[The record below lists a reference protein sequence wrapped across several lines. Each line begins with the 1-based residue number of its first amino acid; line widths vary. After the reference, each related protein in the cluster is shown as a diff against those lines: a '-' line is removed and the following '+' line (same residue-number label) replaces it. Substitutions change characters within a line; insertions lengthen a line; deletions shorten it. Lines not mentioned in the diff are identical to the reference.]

1 MTKFM
6 LIDALHPEETRLVIT
21 EDGMIEEFDFVTQTK
36 TQIKS
41 NLYLAKITRVEPS
54 LQAAFVEYG
63 GDKQGFL
70 PFAEIHPDYY
80 QIPMADRARIIEEE
94 LRAEAEA
101 QARAAAE
108 DEEDSL
114 DEGDEPA
121 FADEANGSED
131 DDQRGRGRRGRGR
144 RGRRRLRGDRERS
157 PRDASATEEGA
168 EGSSDIS
175 NETSEA
181 SAAHTVAQHAPSDD
195 SSEVHASVSEHLSSI
210 RHAIQHIAQV
220 RLEEDTRSEVSTDT
234 PSDATTDSDNTAAS
248 SEGNADDV
256 RAIIADDTAEYTAEV
271 APIAE
276 EPKRPRRGRPSK
288 PRPAEMSSDALT
300 TSSDI
305 VDEEDGDAA
314 DNLRASH
321 DDTHESSNHLDH
333 QDNDAQDDEQ
343 DAEQALD
350 GQDADA
356 SESERANSRRRRRRG
371 RNKNRNARR
380 DESSDEASTDS
391 EDDAEEGSEED
402 EIETVSGDESDE
414 NYNANHLSFRRRY
427 KIQEVVKRGQI
438 VLVQVIKEERGNK
451 GVSLTTYISLPGRY
465 CVLMPNSPK
474 GGGISRKIARSEDR
488 KRLRAIAAELRESSG
503 LSAIIRTA
511 GIDRT
516 KEEIQRD
523 YEYLVKLWNQVRETA
538 LSSSAPAL
546 VYEEGDIIKRSIRD
560 YYNADIDNVIVQGEE
575 AFQNAR
581 DFMKLIMP
589 SHASRVKQYR
599 EEMPI
604 FSAYDVEPQ
613 LQAMHK
619 PTSRLKSGGY
629 IVIDPTEALISID
642 VNSGRSTTERNV
654 EETALK
660 TNLEAAAQIAR
671 QLRLRDL
678 GGLVVIDF
686 IDMYHSKHRR
696 MVERALK
703 DALKKDRAKIQVGHI
718 SPFGLLELSRQRLR
732 PSISEAT
739 SSACPHCSGSGRIRS
754 RESLGIEIIRE
765 LEKEA
770 STGQYAELTVTVTM
784 DQALHLLNF
793 SRDYLSKI
801 EQNHHIKLSVR
812 TDNNM
817 ATGTYAL
824 EKVKLTPQARQE
836 RDKERE
842 RERDQNRQQRP
853 RHHNQQQHPRQQQQP
868 SQHADTHAAESM
880 DALLQEEELVN
891 TEVSSDDQDAQQA
904 SRGSRRR
911 RGARGGRRRR
921 FERDESPTSQD
932 NAEQQDASSHDDAY
946 DNDGDNNDDG
956 SFDSSPRQDNWEKR
970 AYADA
975 PVATAMDSTYIA
987 SAPEP
992 IAVAPVIASLPT
1004 VPTVPVIEEPAPAV
1018 IIDEAPKAN
1027 KSTRSGW
1034 WRRIVDS

>member
-1 MTKFM
+1 MTKYM

-70 PFAEIHPDYY
+70 PFSEIHPDYY
-80 QIPMADRARIIEEE
+80 QIPMADRARILEEE
-94 LRAEAEA
+94 RRAEEEAEA
-101 QARAAAE
+101 RANEYDDEDEDSDDNIEQADEASAE
-108 DEEDSL
+108 DGDSRGKSRRRSRRGRRRFRGDKDRSAQTNDGSEDATGESSHPQDSTDATEVL
-114 DEGDEPA
+114 ELTDYAEPTAAPVDMSHAQNSQEIITEAAPEQPAPIKTPAKRRSSKTAVATDVPASAETVESSETTDEGDAPKPA
-121 FADEANGSED
+121 RRGRRPSKPRTAEMSADGLVTSSDVLED
-131 DDQRGRGRRGRGR
+131 DDLSDDSDDNSTRESSTARTRHHADDAQTEEGYDDRSDSDEDNDDDTENDGEAQGNNEDSSDAARTRSRRRSRRGRGR
-144 RGRRRLRGDRERS
+144 GRDRNR
-157 PRDASATEEGA
+157 
-168 EGSSDIS
+168 
-175 NETSEA
+175 NETSEEGNDQPRNA
-181 SAAHTVAQHAPSDD
+181 SAD
-195 SSEVHASVSEHLSSI
+195 
-210 RHAIQHIAQV
+210 
-220 RLEEDTRSEVSTDT
+220 ED
-234 PSDATTDSDNTAAS
+234 
-248 SEGNADDV
+248 
-256 RAIIADDTAEYTAEV
+256 
-271 APIAE
+271 
-276 EPKRPRRGRPSK
+276 
-288 PRPAEMSSDALT
+288 
-300 TSSDI
+300 
-305 VDEEDGDAA
+305 
-314 DNLRASH
+314 
-321 DDTHESSNHLDH
+321 
-333 QDNDAQDDEQ
+333 
-343 DAEQALD
+343 
-350 GQDADA
+350 
-356 SESERANSRRRRRRG
+356 
-371 RNKNRNARR
+371 
-380 DESSDEASTDS
+380 
-391 EDDAEEGSEED
+391 EEGSEED
-402 EIETVSGDESDE
+402 DIETISGEEADETHS
-414 NYNANHLSFRRRY
+414 ANHLSFRRRY

-474 GGGISRKIARSEDR
+474 GGGISRKIARGEDR

-523 YEYLVKLWNQVRETA
+523 YEYLVKLWNQIRDST
-538 LSSSAPAL
+538 LSSTAPAL

-560 YYNADIDNVIVQGEE
+560 YYNADIDNVIVQGDE

-589 SHASRVKQYR
+589 SHANRVKPYR

-619 PTSRLKSGGY
+619 PTARLKSGGY

-696 MVERALK
+696 MVERAFK

-732 PSISEAT
+732 PSISETT
-739 SSACPHCSGSGRIRS
+739 STACHHCNGSGRIRS

-770 STGQYAELTVTVTM
+770 STGQYAELNVTVTI

-793 SRDYLSKI
+793 ARSYLSKI
-801 EQNHHIKLSVR
+801 ELSHLIKISVR
-812 TDNNM
+812 TDNNIP
-817 ATGTYAL
+817 TGTYTV
-824 EKVKLTPQARQE
+824 EKVKLSPQARQD
-836 RDKERE
+836 RDREKERE
-842 RERDQNRQQRP
+842 RERERP
-853 RHHNQQQHPRQQQQP
+853 RHPQHQQRSHVQQDTPRRDD
-868 SQHADTHAAESM
+868 STFIGDAESS
-880 DALLQEEELVN
+880 
-891 TEVSSDDQDAQQA
+891 EVESYSEQDGTGDSSAER
-904 SRGSRRR
+904 SSRRR
-911 RGARGGRRRR
+911 RGSRGGRRRR
-921 FERDESPTSQD
+921 FDREHQQEARDATLETTAYSQEDGEVHHDAEPSEENNAYAYGPQPEVKTIAAELVTETTSQPKAIALD
-932 NAEQQDASSHDDAY
+932 TSRIDAHAS
-946 DNDGDNNDDG
+946 G
-956 SFDSSPRQDNWEKR
+956 
-970 AYADA
+970 
-975 PVATAMDSTYIA
+975 PV
-987 SAPEP
+987 
-992 IAVAPVIASLPT
+992 AVAPVIDALPST
-1004 VPTVPVIEEPAPAV
+1004 PTVPVIEEPAPAI
-1018 IIDEAPKAN
+1018 IIDEAPKEN

-1034 WRRIVDS
+1034 WRRIVE